1 MQTLATYVE
10 KKGFAQR
17 TYSLHDEK
25 IEIKAKRT
33 PRGDFEIEIALKD
46 LRLPA
51 DIIYRTG
58 ELAQAT
64 AILPGLVLLIGI
76 FIFGEKLFSYSKII
90 FWTAL
95 AAAVAGMIFGSLKAR
110 RFKFYSYNN
119 ESGMPAFDISEHGN
133 KRTDLES
140 FGDLIGQQIKKS
152 KQR

>member
-1 MQTLATYVE
+1 MFT
-10 KKGFAQR
+10 GFLSG
-17 TYSLHDEK
+17 TVV
-25 IEIKAKRT
+25 T
-33 PRGDFEIEIALKD
+33 
-46 LRLPA
+46 
-51 DIIYRTG
+51 
-58 ELAQAT
+58 
-64 AILPGLVLLIGI
+64 
-76 FIFGEKLFSYSKII
+76 YSKII